1 MGAQSMLQAS
11 FTLSKGL
18 HDLPTMLTALQG
30 ISDYHTQAGD
40 TENFNANAQYAASKH
55 AAYVQVMQDT
65 VQTAEHSKIMQWQS
79 FS

>member
-1 MGAQSMLQAS
+1 MGAQSMLQSS

-30 ISDYHTQAGD
+30 KSEFYAQTGD
-40 TENFNANAQYAASKH
+40 TKALNANNEYIVSKQ
-55 AAYVQVMQDT
+55 AAYEHIKQDAVQ
-65 VQTAEHSKIMQWQS
+65 ASEHSKIMQWQG